1 MGYYIE
7 MTDSKFEIKKE
18 NFEKALKS
26 LKSVFVP
33 KNMNCCDYIC
43 GKQYPHFSWVDTH
56 SVLRSKTLGE
66 ALEEIRYEP
75 EYNDNGDICNV
86 EFTGQ
91 KYGSENVFF
100 NALAPYVESG
110 SYIAFEG
117 EDGDIWEW
125 SFNNGKVEQIET

>member
-18 NFEKALKS
+18 NFEKALES

-33 KNMNCCDYIC
+33 ENMNCCDYIG
-43 GKQYPHFSWVDTH
+43 GKQYPHFSWVNTKE
-56 SVLRSKTLGE
+56 VLESNHIVE
-66 ALEEIRYEP
+66 ALEEIRYTP
-75 EYNDNGDICNV
+75 KFDDDGNICDV

-117 EDGDIWEW
+117 EDGDTWEW
-125 SFNNGKVEQIET
+125 SFNDGKVKQIET

>member
-18 NFEKALKS
+18 NFEKALES

-33 KNMNCCDYIC
+33 KNMNCCDYI
-43 GKQYPHFSWVDTH
+43 GGNEYPHFSWVNTKD
-56 SVLRSKTLGE
+56 VLESNHIVE
-66 ALEEIRYEP
+66 ALEEIRYTP
-75 EYNDNGDICNV
+75 KFDDNGNICNV

-117 EDGDIWEW
+117 EDGDTWEW
-125 SFNNGKVEQIET
+125 SFNDGKVKQIDN

>member
-1 MGYYIE
+1 MGYFIE
-7 MTDSKFEIKKE
+7 MTDSKFKIKKE
-18 NFEKALKS
+18 NFKKALEN

-33 KNMNCCDYIC
+33 KNMNCCDYIG
-43 GKQYPHFSWVDTH
+43 GKEYPHFSWVDTN

-75 EYNDNGDICNV
+75 EYDNNGNICNV

-91 KYGSENVFF
+91 KYGSEEVFF

-110 SYIAFEG
+110 SYIDFEG
-117 EDGDIWEW
+117 EDGYEWEW
-125 SFNNGKVEQIET
+125 LFENGKVKQIRR

>member
-1 MGYYIE
+1 MGYFIE
-7 MTDSKFEIKKE
+7 MKDSKFEIRKE
-18 NFEKALKS
+18 NFEKALEN

-33 KNMNCCDYIC
+33 ENMNCYDRID
-43 GKQYPHFSWVDTH
+43 GKIYPHFSWVDTH
-56 SVLRSKTLGE
+56 SVLNSKTLGE

-75 EYNDNGDICNV
+75 EYNDKGNICNV
-86 EFTGQ
+86 KFTGQ

-117 EDGDIWEW
+117 E
-125 SFNNGKVEQIET
+125 NGETWNGHLMTKK

>member
-7 MTDSKFEIKKE
+7 MTDSKFKIKKE
-18 NFEKALKS
+18 NFEKALEN

-33 KNMNCCDYIC
+33 ENMNCCDYIY
-43 GKQYPHFSWVDTH
+43 GKQYPHFSWVNTDE
-56 SVLRSKTLGE
+56 VLRSTTLGD

-75 EYNDNGDICNV
+75 EYNNNGDICNV

-91 KYGSENVFF
+91 KYGSEKVFF

-117 EDGDIWEW
+117 EDGDKWKW
-125 SFNNGKVEQIET
+125 SFNDGKVAQIYT